1 MLVMRTE
8 FVFTSR
14 GKISHSFSSLS
25 TYAIQNVGQ
34 NSLSRVDRKKD
45 VEEAVANA
53 TASEAAANA
62 MAKALAISEKE
73 LIAAQEQKAQVERE
87 CRVLQEETSM
97 LLQENRRLTERIQSL
112 DEEVCSSNR
121 YAETLLS
128 QVNQLEAAN
137 QESTESAFTT
147 KQQLLSV
154 ERNYEAQLSRLQSQ
168 LNEKKGWVPKDWYK
182 RAVRDLKKRDEE
194 IARLKNDKNKKSSR
208 KKSEGGILSPLA
220 LEIAR
225 ESAAGKENSDIP
237 RQVTVC
243 RKAKGPRHV
252 SPTNSKESKSPASAE
267 ENVSP
272 NQVHVNATDVQG
284 KLASKSLAR
293 INAVRAAGGKQ
304 ALMQKLKRA
313 RGQTPFTSPQ

>member
-1 MLVMRTE
+1 MGTE
-8 FVFTSR
+8 LIFTSR
-14 GKISHSFSSLS
+14 GKISHLFSSPGI
-25 TYAIQNVGQ
+25 YAIQNVGQ
-34 NSLSRVDRKKD
+34 NTLSRVDRRKD

-73 LIAAQEQKAQVERE
+73 LIEAQEQQAQVQRE

-97 LLQENRRLTERIQSL
+97 LLQENRRLTERIHSL
-112 DEEVCSSNR
+112 DEEICDSNR
-121 YAETLLS
+121 YTQTLLS

-137 QESTESAFTT
+137 QESS
-147 KQQLLSV
+147 
-154 ERNYEAQLSRLQSQ
+154 EAQVARLRSE
-168 LNEKKGWVPKDWYK
+168 LNEKKGWVPSDLYK
-182 RAVRDLKKRDEE
+182 RAVRDLKKKDEE
-194 IARLKNDKNKKSSR
+194 IVRLKNDKSKSKRSSK
-208 KKSEGGILSPLA
+208 KKSERGILSPLA

-225 ESAAGKENSDIP
+225 ESAAGKENFDVP

-252 SPTNSKESKSPASAE
+252 SPTNSKDSKSPASAG
-267 ENVSP
+267 ENICP
-272 NQVHVNATDVQG
+272 NQVNATVVQG

-293 INAVRAAGGKQ
+293 MNAVRAAGGKQ
-304 ALMQKLKRA
+304 ALMDKLKRA

>member
-1 MLVMRTE
+1 M
-8 FVFTSR
+8 S
-14 GKISHSFSSLS
+14 
-25 TYAIQNVGQ
+25 QNT
-34 NSLSRVDRKKD
+34 LSRVDRRKD

-73 LIAAQEQKAQVERE
+73 LIEAQEQKAQVERE

-112 DEEVCSSNR
+112 DEEIFNANK
-121 YAETLLS
+121 YTETLLS
-128 QVNQLEAAN
+128 QVNHLEAAN
-137 QESTESAFTT
+137 QESSEAAFTT

-168 LNEKKGWVPKDWYK
+168 LNEKKGWVPSDLYK

-194 IARLKNDKNKKSSR
+194 ILRLKNDKSKSKRSSK
-208 KKSEGGILSPLA
+208 KKSERGILSPLA

-225 ESAAGKENSDIP
+225 ESAAAKENFDVP

-252 SPTNSKESKSPASAE
+252 SPTNSKESKSPASDG
-267 ENVSP
+267 ENISP
-272 NQVHVNATDVQG
+272 NQVNTAVVQG

-293 INAVRAAGGKQ
+293 MNAVRAAGGKQ
-304 ALMQKLKRA
+304 ALMEKLKRA

>member
-1 MLVMRTE
+1 M
-8 FVFTSR
+8 S
-14 GKISHSFSSLS
+14 
-25 TYAIQNVGQ
+25 QNT
-34 NSLSRVDRKKD
+34 LSRVDRRKD

-73 LIAAQEQKAQVERE
+73 LIEAQEQKAQVERE

-112 DEEVCSSNR
+112 DEEIFNANK
-121 YAETLLS
+121 YTETLLS
-128 QVNQLEAAN
+128 QVNHLEAAN
-137 QESTESAFTT
+137 QESSEAAFTT

-154 ERNYEAQLSRLQSQ
+154 ERNYEAQLSRLKSQ
-168 LNEKKGWVPKDWYK
+168 LNEKKGWVPSDLYK

-194 IARLKNDKNKKSSR
+194 ILRLKNDKSKSKRSSK
-208 KKSEGGILSPLA
+208 KKSERGILFPLA
-220 LEIAR
+220 LEIAQ
-225 ESAAGKENSDIP
+225 ESAAGKKDFDVP

-243 RKAKGPRHV
+243 RKAMGPRHV

-267 ENVSP
+267 ENISP
-272 NQVHVNATDVQG
+272 NQVNTSTAVVQG

-293 INAVRAAGGKQ
+293 MNAVRAAGGKQ
-304 ALMQKLKRA
+304 ALMEKLKRA

>member
-154 ERNYEAQLSRLQSQ
+154 ERNYEAQLSRLQTE

-272 NQVHVNATDVQG
+272 NQVNATDVQG

>member
-1 MLVMRTE
+1 M
-8 FVFTSR
+8 
-14 GKISHSFSSLS
+14 
-25 TYAIQNVGQ
+25 GQ
-34 NSLSRVDRKKD
+34 NTLSRVDRRKD

-73 LIAAQEQKAQVERE
+73 LIEAQEQQAQVQRE

-112 DEEVCSSNR
+112 DEEICDSNR
-121 YAETLLS
+121 YTQTLLS

-137 QESTESAFTT
+137 QESSEAAFTT

-154 ERNYEAQLSRLQSQ
+154 ERNYEAQLAHLQSE
-168 LNEKKGWVPKDWYK
+168 LNEKKGWVPSDLYK

-194 IARLKNDKNKKSSR
+194 IVRLKNDKTKRSSK
-208 KKSEGGILSPLA
+208 KKSERGILSPLA

-225 ESAAGKENSDIP
+225 ESAAGKENFDVP

-243 RKAKGPRHV
+243 RKAKGPRRV
-252 SPTNSKESKSPASAE
+252 SPTNSKESKSPASAG

-272 NQVHVNATDVQG
+272 NQTNTITVAVQG

-293 INAVRAAGGKQ
+293 MNAVRAAGGKQ
-304 ALMQKLKRA
+304 ALMEKLKRA

>member
-1 MLVMRTE
+1 
-8 FVFTSR
+8 
-14 GKISHSFSSLS
+14 
-25 TYAIQNVGQ
+25 
-34 NSLSRVDRKKD
+34 
-45 VEEAVANA
+45 
-53 TASEAAANA
+53 

-73 LIAAQEQKAQVERE
+73 LIEAQEQQTRVQRE

-112 DEEVCSSNR
+112 DEEICDSNR
-121 YAETLLS
+121 YTQTLLS

-137 QESTESAFTT
+137 QESSEAAFTT

-154 ERNYEAQLSRLQSQ
+154 ERNYEAQVARLRSE
-168 LNEKKGWVPKDWYK
+168 LNEKKGWVPNDLYK

-194 IARLKNDKNKKSSR
+194 IVRLKNAKSKEKRSSK
-208 KKSEGGILSPLA
+208 KKSERGILSPLA

-225 ESAAGKENSDIP
+225 ESAAGKENFDVP

-243 RKAKGPRHV
+243 RKAKGPRRV
-252 SPTNSKESKSPASAE
+252 SPTNSKESKSPASAG

-272 NQVHVNATDVQG
+272 NQTNTITVAVQG

-293 INAVRAAGGKQ
+293 MNAVRAAGGKQ
-304 ALMQKLKRA
+304 ALMDKLKRA

>member
-1 MLVMRTE
+1 M
-8 FVFTSR
+8 S
-14 GKISHSFSSLS
+14 
-25 TYAIQNVGQ
+25 QNT
-34 NSLSRVDRKKD
+34 LSRVDRRKD

-73 LIAAQEQKAQVERE
+73 LIEAQEQQAQVQRE

-112 DEEVCSSNR
+112 DEEICDSNR
-121 YAETLLS
+121 YTQTLLS

-137 QESTESAFTT
+137 QESSEAAFTT

-154 ERNYEAQLSRLQSQ
+154 ERNYEAQVARLRSE
-168 LNEKKGWVPKDWYK
+168 LNEKKGWVPNDLYK

-194 IARLKNDKNKKSSR
+194 IVRLKNAKSKEKRSSK
-208 KKSEGGILSPLA
+208 KKSERGILSPLA

-225 ESAAGKENSDIP
+225 ESAAGKENFDVP

-243 RKAKGPRHV
+243 RKV
-252 SPTNSKESKSPASAE
+252 SPTNSKESKSPASAG

-272 NQVHVNATDVQG
+272 NQTNTVTVAVQG
-284 KLASKSLAR
+284 KMASKSLAR
-293 INAVRAAGGKQ
+293 MNAVRAAGGKQ
-304 ALMQKLKRA
+304 ALMEKLKRA